1 MRFDKY
7 QGLGNHF
14 ILIESPQSPITPDDV
29 KALCDQNFGIGA
41 DGVLIVGT
49 NPPSMIL
56 INADGSRPEM
66 CGNGLRC
73 VARYLQKMGRVS
85 QIAFSIQTDAG
96 PYAVELSDTSIRV
109 AMPFPTLSPVCQVD
123 SPWGALHGTPA
134 NTGNPHLVLF
144 DWPAVDL
151 DLLGRHI
158 QNDSQFPAGVNV
170 SFAQL
175 GESITLRVWERGV
188 GLTMAC
194 GTGACATAAVVRA
207 QGKRTDNPLMINL
220 PGGKLSFEWTNDSI
234 WMAGPAAQ
242 VFSGEIKLPKRGG

>member
-14 ILIESPQSPITPDDV
+14 ILLEDPHPPITPDDA
-29 KALCDQNFGIGA
+29 KALCDRHFGIGA
-41 DGVLIVGT
+41 DGVLIIGT
-49 NPPSMIL
+49 DPPSMIL

-73 VARYLQKMGRVS
+73 VAQYLRDMERVT
-85 QIAFSIQTDAG
+85 QRAFSIQTDAG
-96 PYAVELSDTSIRV
+96 PYAVELCDTSVRV
-109 AMPFPTLSPVCQVD
+109 AMPFPTLSPTRQVD
-123 SPWGALHGTPA
+123 SPWGALYGTPA

-144 DWPAVDL
+144 DWPDVDL
-151 DLLGRHI
+151 DVLGRHI
-158 QNDSQFPAGVNV
+158 QNDPLFPAGINV

-207 QGKRTDNPLMINL
+207 QGKCTDNPLTINL
-220 PGGKLSFEWTNDSI
+220 PGGKLSFEWTNEWI
-234 WMAGPAAQ
+234 WMAGPATQ
-242 VFSGEIKLPKRGG
+242 VFSGEIKLPKEGG